1 MGSDRLSR
9 RELLRLA
16 ALSAGATVVAGRA
29 ESRTLSSEPARS
41 SSEHTLLGKNRLG
54 DFIALSEELTGVKPL
69 DSHLAA
75 QYMDRYVSNA
85 IVGPYLQDLL
95 DAYKSITLLSP
106 SDQADAIQSRILDP
120 AALLRPAAEQLVYLW
135 YTSAFAIR
143 DQSNPNKIIWQ
154 YGDEHQY
161 NNALIWKVN
170 HGHPPMTTASE
181 WVEAPEHSAS
191 SYH

>member
-16 ALSAGATVVAGRA
+16 ALGAGASFVAGRA
-29 ESRTLSSEPARS
+29 ESNTVSADPARS
-41 SSEHTLLGKNRLG
+41 SADVTRLGKNRLR

-75 QYMDRYVSNA
+75 QYMDRYASNPV
-85 IVGPYLQDLL
+85 VGPYLQDLL
-95 DAYKSITLLSP
+95 DAYRAIMLLSP
-106 SDQADAIQSRILDP
+106 SEQVTAIKSRILDRT
-120 AALLRPAAEQLVYLW
+120 ALLRPAAEQLVYLW
-135 YTSAFAIR
+135 YTSAFAFR

-161 NNALIWKVN
+161 NRALVWKVI
-170 HGHPPMTTASE
+170 HSHPPMTTPSE
-181 WVEAPEHSAS
+181 WVEAPE
-191 SYH
+191 YGNLQR